1 MVPGAGVMATALVI
15 WACFCGSAWAFSQG
29 APDTACATRIPKH
42 GVGPQNSPPPYTITP
57 GSVQVQGG
65 ERMLVTLQVAGNTVF
80 KGFIIQARA
89 SDTQKVTGTFFTTDH
104 KYLNCDNGM
113 NNAVTHKGPADKTKV
128 TLMWEPPSDF
138 AGDVVF
144 VGSFV
149 LERTSFWVDVT
160 SEKIN
165 VTKRAVAQE
174 APVDVTP
181 APTSTTTSTSTTTTT
196 TTSTT
201 TTTTTTSSPSVI
213 LDSNA
218 VGAKNAGDFVIS
230 VVDAPGSDVVKN
242 DNSLNKPDKND
253 NLSTLAPF
261 PTSISTSPQSS
272 TVNPGSPV
280 SDSSTNSSRTS
291 PVGTSEGE
299 GVTEEEEVI
308 GDQDGTEEGGTTEG
322 TGRTPP
328 RRRFGLLGRK
338 KNTPAAAA
346 TTSTTTSTT
355 TETTASRAP
364 SVPSQDLSPE
374 AQSLEMALVNIYD
387 TCELEKGC
395 FGFPPGC
402 EANKKCDMMVT
413 YSTVSS
419 SGYKFEIMGTIS
431 SGYVASGLSDDEH
444 MGRDSVVACRNLNG
458 KMDVLMAYNTDD
470 HNEFL
475 ANPKYGISDIKTLQV
490 NGKVYCTFVRQ
501 PRTEIKNIVFDL
513 DKDTFH
519 LMLAAGP
526 AEESKLRYHDNRIV
540 SSGTVS
546 MHTFASVGVSSEIF
560 KTLHACFM
568 IGAWICAA
576 SCGIIFARYYKTT
589 WLSHR
594 SCGID
599 QWFHFHRLFMMLTW
613 SLTVAGFIL
622 IAYYLKGWTRHDPKE
637 NPHAIIGIIS
647 VGLCFLQPFIA
658 LCRCAPT
665 SRNRPLFNWLHW
677 FIGNCAQILGITA
690 IFFGFPLIN
699 GPEWTTF
706 ILIIFIAFHCLIHLI
721 LSIGQCVSDSKAERM
736 SNVYPMKEMNGSR
749 NPLHPTEKRTDA
761 PGGGFRKAM
770 LALYFLVNWVIT
782 AVLIIIVIAGEKT
795 LKEWGIIFW
804 EK

>member
-201 TTTTTTSSPSVI
+201 TTTTTTSSPS
-213 LDSNA
+213 
-218 VGAKNAGDFVIS
+218 
-230 VVDAPGSDVVKN
+230 
-242 DNSLNKPDKND
+242 
-253 NLSTLAPF
+253 
-261 PTSISTSPQSS
+261 
-272 TVNPGSPV
+272 
-280 SDSSTNSSRTS
+280 
-291 PVGTSEGE
+291 
-299 GVTEEEEVI
+299 
-308 GDQDGTEEGGTTEG
+308 
-322 TGRTPP
+322 
-328 RRRFGLLGRK
+328 
-338 KNTPAAAA
+338 
-346 TTSTTTSTT
+346 
-355 TETTASRAP
+355 
-364 SVPSQDLSPE
+364 E